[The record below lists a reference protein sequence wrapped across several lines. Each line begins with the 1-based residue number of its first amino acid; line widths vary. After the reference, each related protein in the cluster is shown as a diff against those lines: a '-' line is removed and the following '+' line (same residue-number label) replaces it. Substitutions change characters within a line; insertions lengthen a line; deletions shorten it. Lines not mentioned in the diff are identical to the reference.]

1 MVLKSGKLYLRTSR
15 FSYHCSRMSQYSF
28 DDGAFRTLTFLYRI
42 TTFANYFISFGPLNG
57 RNSHERSEN
66 IHLAFS
72 TLNSNSRFDMNQI
85 SDMPS
90 DVDDI
95 ARFRFEIDSK
105 SKTFDRFVWYT
116 RKPSFNTLQTKTIHS
131 SQH

>member
-1 MVLKSGKLYLRTSR
+1 
-15 FSYHCSRMSQYSF
+15 MSQYSF

-42 TTFANYFISFGPLNG
+42 TTFVNYFTSFGPLNG
-57 RNSHERSEN
+57 RNSHERNEN

-105 SKTFDRFVWYT
+105 SKTFDRFVWYMHP
-116 RKPSFNTLQTKTIHS
+116 KAIIQHFADKNHSQLSTLNFESGSHAV
-131 SQH
+131 